1 VIGVSPIQHGD
12 VRAYGCRMNPRDLF
26 VHAGVA
32 GLLAAGVAT
41 AAMTVSTLADSSG
54 GTQSVY
60 VPIAPCRLADT
71 RPAPDNV
78 GTRATPLAQTEIQTF
93 QVWGTNGNCTIPTT
107 ATGIGTN
114 VTAVNPTADGYLTVY
129 PADVERP
136 LASNL
141 NWTRSSPP
149 TPNQVTVGLSAT
161 GAIAAYNNGGNIDV
175 IIDIVGY
182 YQALPASGTGP
193 QGPAGQQGATGATG
207 PAGPPNR
214 ISNSQIALL
223 RWDQDPGHAGTYP
236 TGDGPRGIAYDG
248 TSIWVANY
256 DANNVSK
263 INPATGTKTDFPSGT
278 GISNPHAIAFDGTS
292 IWVANYTGN
301 NVSKINPATGT
312 KTDYPSGTGTS
323 HPYGIAFDGTSIWV
337 ANEGSNNVSKIN
349 PSTGAKTDYPT
360 GTGTSAPRGVAFDG
374 TSVWVANSGNSS
386 VSQINPSTGSKTD
399 VFAGFNQPSGMAF
412 DGAYLWVTNYG
423 NTTVARYDPAT
434 STTNYYST
442 LALPL
447 GIAFDGGNMWVANN
461 GTGIVSKFD
470 ATNGNRTDYLTG
482 GNPYGIA
489 FDGTNVWVTNQ
500 GSDTV
505 SKIYPG

>member
-1 VIGVSPIQHGD
+1 
-12 VRAYGCRMNPRDLF
+12 MNPRDVF

-41 AAMTVSTLADSSG
+41 ALMTVSTLADSGG

-114 VTAVNPTADGYLTVY
+114 VTAVNPTANGYLTVY

-141 NWTRSSPP
+141 NWTPTSPP

-193 QGPAGQQGATGATG
+193 QGPAGPSGPQGATG

-214 ISNSQIALL
+214 ISNAQIATL
-223 RWDQDPGHAGTYP
+223 RWDQDPGHTGTYP
-236 TGDGPRGIAYDG
+236 TGTGTSSPHGIAYDG
-248 TSIWVANY
+248 TSIWVANL
-256 DANNVSK
+256 ANDS
-263 INPATGTKTDFPSGT
+263 
-278 GISNPHAIAFDGTS
+278 
-292 IWVANYTGN
+292 
-301 NVSKINPATGT
+301 VSKINPATGT
-312 KTDYPSGTGTS
+312 KTDYPTGDQPIGVAFDGTS
-323 HPYGIAFDGTSIWV
+323 IWVTNFAFGASSVSKINPTTGSRVDYPTGHTPLGIAFDGTSIWV
-337 ANEGSNNVSKIN
+337 ANNGDGTVSKIN
-349 PSTGAKTDYPT
+349 PNTGARVDYPA
-360 GTGTSAPRGVAFDG
+360 GLGPIAIAFDG
-374 TSVWVANSGNSS
+374 TS
-386 VSQINPSTGSKTD
+386 I
-399 VFAGFNQPSGMAF
+399 
-412 DGAYLWVTNYG
+412 WVTNFHSD
-423 NTTVARYDPAT
+423 NLSKINPAT
-434 STTNYYST
+434 GAKLDY
-442 LALPL
+442 PV
-447 GIAFDGGNMWVANN
+447 GDG
-461 GTGIVSKFD
+461 
-470 ATNGNRTDYLTG
+470 
-482 GNPYGIA
+482 PYGIA
-489 FDGTNVWVTNQ
+489 FDGTSLWVSHNLSPGIMSKVDPTNGTRVDFNASNFPGGVAFDGTSIWMTNSSIGGSVSKVNIATGTRTDYPTGSSPSNVAYDGSNIWVTN
-500 GSDTV
+500 SDSNTV
-505 SKIYPG
+505 SKINPG